1 MPTLS
6 EALRATMAAV
16 EIVAMAYV
24 YRLRRGP
31 PVASMASG
39 LLLLA
44 LCIRGLLR
52 LISSCSCR

>member
-6 EALRATMAAV
+6 EALRATMATV

-24 YRLRRGP
+24 YRLKLGTP
-31 PVASMASG
+31 EASSG

-44 LCIRGLLR
+44 LGIYSYRGLR
-52 LISSCSCR
+52 G